1 MPNNIRRCF
10 IELDHVYLPE
20 IYSCRLHHYFRL
32 LLSTEFKW
40 AIMVLTYSTKQKI
53 GGLLLSLSMAALLF
67 ALPFLPALV
76 NSSDY
81 YGLKRNLDVKDL
93 QLPYS
98 ENGAINIL
106 FFGYLQCGTVC
117 PQQFLN
123 LKTLHDR
130 LAGQPV
136 RFIFITIDPNRDT
149 PEKLQRAMSA
159 LGQGFQSIRPASQE
173 KAQDLARI
181 MADTVSVRPDQQGY
195 EIDHS
200 GFIYVVSQ
208 DQRLEL
214 VYTSSA
220 LDLNRVEQDL
230 KRLITEFEDRT

>member
-1 MPNNIRRCF
+1 MWTLIT
-10 IELDHVYLPE
+10 L
-20 IYSCRLHHYFRL
+20 
-32 LLSTEFKW
+32 
-40 AIMVLTYSTKQKI
+40 AYSTKQKL

-67 ALPFLPALV
+67 ALPFLPGLL

-81 YGLKRNLDVKDL
+81 YGLKRNLDIKDL
-93 QLPYS
+93 QLPYNEKKS
-98 ENGAINIL
+98 LNVL

-117 PQQFLN
+117 PQQLLN

-136 RFIFITIDPNRDT
+136 RFTFITIDPNRDT

-159 LGQGFQSIRPASQE
+159 LGQSFQSIRPASQE

-230 KRLITEFEDRT
+230 KRLITVFEDRA

>member
-1 MPNNIRRCF
+1 
-10 IELDHVYLPE
+10 
-20 IYSCRLHHYFRL
+20 
-32 LLSTEFKW
+32 
-40 AIMVLTYSTKQKI
+40 
-53 GGLLLSLSMAALLF
+53 MAALLF
-67 ALPFLPALV
+67 ALPFLPALL

-81 YGLKRNLDVKDL
+81 YGLKRNLDIKDL
-93 QLPYS
+93 KLPHS
-98 ENGAINIL
+98 EDNPLNIL

-117 PQQFLN
+117 PQQLLN

-130 LAGQPV
+130 LADQPI
-136 RFIFITIDPNRDT
+136 RFLFITIDPDRDT

-159 LGQGFQSIRPASQE
+159 LGQGFQAIRPASQE

-200 GFIYVVSQ
+200 GFIYIVSQ

-214 VYTSSA
+214 VYTSAA

-230 KRLITEFEDRT
+230 KRLIKEFEDRA